1 MNIFNLIKSIFGR
14 FGKPEMAEYEPII
27 SSVTQTQIEL
37 WSDMYS
43 NAKNQTLELPSA
55 IASEFNRL
63 MLSESV
69 IKIDGNDFLDKS
81 FKKFYNSLHNNL
93 ETALALGGMVF
104 KPYVSNGRIVVDMVR
119 ADCFTPISFD
129 DEKMTSAVFVDRKK
143 IGKIYYTRLEYHS
156 FNVDSCT
163 YYIENHAYKSNS
175 SEYQGAECS
184 LEEVP
189 EWADIQIEI
198 TIENVSQ
205 PLFAYFKVPF
215 VDSKDLDSPLGISVF
230 SKAVKLIGQAEEQ
243 WERIMW
249 EYDGT
254 ELAVDASEDVL
265 SGKKLDRHEKRLYR
279 SHDIDTINGSMFT
292 VFSPAIRD
300 TSLFNG
306 LNKILQRIE
315 FNCGLAYGT
324 ISEPAEIEKT
334 ATEILSSKQ
343 RSYTH
348 VKALQKNLET
358 ALEQLAYAMSVYAV
372 LYGFSGSEYELSC
385 NWGDNVLEDSEKEFQ
400 RRLQMVSAGLL
411 SKEKFVSWYFGCSE
425 EEART
430 YIPETTELFGGV

>member
-27 SSVTQTQIEL
+27 SPVTQTQLEL

-43 NAKNQTLELPSA
+43 NAENQVLELPSV
-55 IASEFNRL
+55 IASEFTRL
-63 MLSESV
+63 TLSESE
-69 IKIDGNDFLDKS
+69 IHINGNDCLDKYFS
-81 FKKFYNSLHNNL
+81 DFYDKLHNSF
-93 ETALALGGMVF
+93 ETACALGGMVF
-104 KPYVSNGRIVVDMVR
+104 KPYVSGDKIIVDTVR
-119 ADCFTPISFD
+119 ADCFTPVAFSD
-129 DEKMTSAVFVDRKK
+129 DSMTSAIFLDRK
-143 IGKIYYTRLEYHS
+143 IVGKKYYTRLEYHT
-156 FNVDSCT
+156 FNSENST
-163 YYIENHAYKSNS
+163 YEIVNTAFVSNN
-175 SEYQGAECS
+175 SEYQGVECNLS
-184 LEEVP
+184 EVA
-189 EWADIQIEI
+189 EWADLEPKM
-198 TIENVSQ
+198 TIENVKQ

-215 VDSKDLDSPLGISVF
+215 MNSSDLDSPLGISVF

-306 LNKILQRIE
+306 FNKILQRIE

-358 ALEQLAYAMSVYAV
+358 ALEQLAYAMSIYAV

-425 EEART
+425 DEAKT

>member
-63 MLSESV
+63 MLSESI

-300 TSLFNG
+300 TSLLTASIKSCKE
-306 LNKILQRIE
+306 LNL
-315 FNCGLAYGT
+315 
-324 ISEPAEIEKT
+324 T
-334 ATEILSSKQ
+334 AVWLTVRFPSLPK
-343 RSYTH
+343 
-348 VKALQKNLET
+348 
-358 ALEQLAYAMSVYAV
+358 
-372 LYGFSGSEYELSC
+372 
-385 NWGDNVLEDSEKEFQ
+385 
-400 RRLQMVSAGLL
+400 
-411 SKEKFVSWYFGCSE
+411 
-425 EEART
+425 
-430 YIPETTELFGGV
+430 